1 MRALSSARSRN
12 RVRKGEN
19 DSMKKRALG
28 RTGLMVSEIGVG
40 AWQLGGPLL
49 LDGKVDGHP
58 DVGKEKAIA
67 LIRACGQRG
76 INFID
81 TAEQY
86 GAGESERRVGEAIAG
101 QRDRWVVATKFGAM
115 VGPGGERVSDV
126 TAARVP
132 VSLEGSLR
140 RLRTDYVD
148 VYLYHVPPDPKEA
161 EGVAR
166 YLDQAKREGKVRA
179 VGISTDRI
187 EACRLLL
194 DVGGLDVV
202 ELPQNILEPRKELA
216 AFLAEHQLGGIV
228 RGAFAHGR
236 LSGKYFHAPPR
247 FAPEDIRGNW
257 YPADRAAAEF
267 GRYAVFEELVTPSRS
282 MVQLALRYLLDRP
295 TTGTIILGAKTLAEY
310 ETAIAAS
317 ELPGLAETENARL
330 GALRDRLLI

>member
-1 MRALSSARSRN
+1 
-12 RVRKGEN
+12 
-19 DSMKKRALG
+19 
-28 RTGLMVSEIGVG
+28 MVSEIGVG

-49 LDGKVDGHP
+49 LDGKTDGHP
-58 DVGKEKAIA
+58 DLGKEHVTA
-67 LIRACGQRG
+67 LIRGCGERG

-86 GAGESERRVGEAIAG
+86 AAGESERRVGEAIAG
-101 QRDRWVVATKFGAM
+101 QRDRWVVATKFGAL
-115 VGPGGERVSDV
+115 VGPGGERIGDAS
-126 TAARVP
+126 AARAP

-166 YLDQAKREGKVRA
+166 FLEQAKRDGKVRA
-179 VGISTDRI
+179 VGISTDRL
-187 EACRLLL
+187 EPCRSLLAL
-194 DVGGLDVV
+194 GGLDAV
-202 ELPQNILEPRKELA
+202 EFPQNILEPREELT
-216 AFLAEHQLGGIV
+216 AFLSEHHVGGIV

-236 LSGKYFHAPPR
+236 LSGKYFHRPPR

-317 ELPGLAETENARL
+317 ELPGLDASENARL
-330 GALRDRLLI
+330 EELRHQVKCQD